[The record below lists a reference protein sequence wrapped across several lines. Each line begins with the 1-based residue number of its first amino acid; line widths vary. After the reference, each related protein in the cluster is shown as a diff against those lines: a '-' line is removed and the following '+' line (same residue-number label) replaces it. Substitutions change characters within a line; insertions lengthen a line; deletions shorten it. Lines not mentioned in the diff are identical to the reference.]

1 MDCSTRCP
9 GADPAAA
16 SEHRHGQAPVARA
29 YVGQWVFLLVVIA
42 VGGLLITTL
51 GANLARRNM
60 HFGFGFLVQRA
71 GFDIPFHLIDWT
83 IFDIYAKALLVSLL
97 NTLLVSAMSI
107 VAATLFGLLVGI
119 MRLSVNWLVRNLALS
134 FVEFVRNT
142 PQLVQISLLVFR
154 GPAGAPTATAEHSC
168 PWRFPAQR
176 PRPLCAGRGHARR
189 RLAVALACLSCPG
202 GDSLRLAIAAQESG
216 ASAPLRSVCRWSRRS
231 CWSSESIASS
241 VPALKGFNIVGGVQ
255 VPPELVALWAGL
267 SIYATAFIA
276 EIVRSS
282 IEAVSKGQHEAAR
295 SLGLRPAHVLFLI
308 VLPQALRIMVPQ
320 LTSQY
325 LNLIK
330 SSTLGAVV
338 AYPDLFQIFAGTVM
352 NQSGK
357 EVETILIVMA
367 VFLTINLLFSAFMN
381 WYNRRVALVER

>member
-1 MDCSTRCP
+1 
-9 GADPAAA
+9 
-16 SEHRHGQAPVARA
+16 
-29 YVGQWVFLLVVIA
+29 
-42 VGGLLITTL
+42 
-51 GANLARRNM
+51 
-60 HFGFGFLVQRA
+60 
-71 GFDIPFHLIDWT
+71 
-83 IFDIYAKALLVSLL
+83 
-97 NTLLVSAMSI
+97 
-107 VAATLFGLLVGI
+107 

-142 PQLVQISLLVFR
+142 PQLVQIVFWYFAVLQALPPPRQSILVPGGGLLNVRGLFVPDLIMHAGASLLPWLACLALV
-154 GPAGAPTATAEHSC
+154 AT
-168 PWRFPAQR
+168 PFVWRLR
-176 PRPLCAGRGHARR
+176 LKRR
-189 RLAVALACLSCPG
+189 RLGAFALGLPVAALVLLVVGIDRIELP
-202 GDSLRLAIAAQESG
+202 
-216 ASAPLRSVCRWSRRS
+216 V
-231 CWSSESIASS
+231 
-241 VPALKGFNIVGGVQ
+241 LKGFNIVGAVQ

-282 IEAVSKGQHEAAR
+282 IQAVPKGQHEAAR

-381 WYNRRVALVER
+381 WYNWRVALVER